1 MPSKVT
7 NTSRTLREEWR
18 RQGRIRLLVDYA
30 ESIEP
35 GRTWRTATLVAGG
48 IAAVELV
55 ALILLG
61 TALLAKP
68 AARAAAAEKPAPKA
82 APPPVHHTPKVV
94 KPTRAVLPPRRLSV
108 LVLNGNGMSGAA
120 ATQASVLRSLGYRVA
135 DVGNAQRD
143 DYARTIVMFRR
154 GYQREAARLSRRLP
168 GAVTGPLD
176 GLRRAQLHGAQLAL
190 VVGT

>member
-1 MPSKVT
+1 V
-7 NTSRTLREEWR
+7 EH
-18 RQGRIRLLVDYA
+18 A

-35 GRTWRTATLVAGG
+35 ARTWRNATLVAGA
-48 IAAVELV
+48 IAAAELV

-68 AARAAAAEKPAPKA
+68 VARASAAEKKA
-82 APPPVHHTPKVV
+82 APKTATPPAHHQPRVHKQ
-94 KPTRAVLPPRRLSV
+94 TRPVLAPRRLSV
-108 LVLNGNGMSGAA
+108 LVLNGNGLSGAA

-135 DVGNAQRD
+135 DVGNAQRS

-176 GLRRAQLHGAQLAL
+176 GLRHSQLHGAQLAL

>member
-1 MPSKVT
+1 VEHAQS
-7 NTSRTLREEWR
+7 L
-18 RQGRIRLLVDYA
+18 
-30 ESIEP
+30 EP
-35 GRTWRTATLVAGG
+35 VRTWRTATLVAGG
-48 IAAVELV
+48 IAAIELV

-68 AARAAAAEKPAPKA
+68 VAKAAAAEKAAPPKA
-82 APPPVHHTPKVV
+82 AAPPVHHRPKVV
-94 KPTRAVLPPRRLSV
+94 KLTGPVLPPRRVSV

-135 DVGNAQRD
+135 DVGNAARS